1 MRKSKTILVE
11 AIIFLGIAVA
21 CPIVIA
27 QQTAQEK
34 PIDAATQSKPL
45 TAGEERGEGIYM
57 QRCSLCH
64 LARNLKFGAPPP
76 AGPPLH
82 GLFKTTD
89 ENQMKVLRGFI
100 LKGGPDMP
108 GFQYGLDAKQI
119 EDLIEYLKTI

>member
-1 MRKSKTILVE
+1 MRNSKSIFAGA
-11 AIIFLGIAVA
+11 AIFAGL
-21 CPIVIA
+21 VIA
-27 QQTAQEK
+27 FPGVTPRLAAQDK
-34 PIDAATQSKPL
+34 PAGAATKSKPL
-45 TAGEERGEGIYM
+45 TSSEERGEGIYM

-89 ENQMKVLRGFI
+89 ENQMKILRGFI

-108 GFQYGLDAKQI
+108 GFQYGLDARQI
-119 EDLIEYLKTI
+119 EDLVEYLKTI